1 MTCEQCEG
9 RGFVIVEHDGREFA
23 QPCACRRGGVAK
35 DGDSLLL
42 ACRVPPR
49 YEHCT
54 LGNFDPMTPQHRTAL
69 ERAMY
74 FCTGYPHLGA
84 EEGLGLLFTGNNGV
98 ARPTSR
104 WPPFASWPRP
114 RMSGDSSGTSTS

>member
-1 MTCEQCEG
+1 MTCEECG
-9 RGFVIVEHDGREFA
+9 GTGFTIVEREGREFA
-23 QPCACRRGGVAK
+23 EPCACRRAGAAK

-54 LGNFDPMTPQHRTAL
+54 LGNFDPMTPQHRAAL

-84 EEGLGLLFTGNNGV
+84 EEGLGLLFGSQVRGAGGEV
-98 ARPTSR
+98 HRPLQG
-104 WPPFASWPRP
+104 RP
-114 RMSGDSSGTSTS
+114 VLR